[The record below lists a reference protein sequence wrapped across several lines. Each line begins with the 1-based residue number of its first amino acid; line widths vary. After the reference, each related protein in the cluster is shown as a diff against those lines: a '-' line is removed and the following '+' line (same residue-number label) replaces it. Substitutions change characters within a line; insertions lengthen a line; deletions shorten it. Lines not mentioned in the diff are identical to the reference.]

1 MVAPSP
7 TTRVIRVPKWMNLA
21 KLVATRK
28 RALLWMTV
36 IFIGLVLLTVS
47 LALTSAALLD
57 EDPTRPFGL
66 FAGFAAGAAFV
77 LAFASGWT
85 WLTKL
90 AGAIMENRRRKV
102 R

>member
-7 TTRVIRVPKWMNLA
+7 TTRVIKLPRWLNLA
-21 KLVATRK
+21 GLVATRK

-36 IFIGLVLLTVS
+36 IFIGLIGVTVG
-47 LALTSAALLD
+47 LAFTSAAFLD
-57 EDPTRPFGL
+57 DDGTRWLGTFTL
-66 FAGFAAGAAFV
+66 FAAGAFFV
-77 LAFASGWT
+77 LALASAWT

-90 AGAIMENRRRKV
+90 AGAIIENRRRKV